1 MEKSVYLFVLPPLIL
16 GKFFLRE
23 LQLGQINA
31 VITMVLLLMI
41 WFIACGKTENSS
53 KNEIWMG
60 FFWGLAVALKPYALI
75 FLPYFL
81 LKKKWKALLSALGL
95 LFLSFLATSLFYG
108 FGGNIIVIKDW
119 ISTLS
124 QSTPRLLASQDN
136 ISIIALVMKWTG
148 NQPLSV
154 FLSGLVIALL
164 ALLVFIV
171 ILKGKKIAQAPV
183 LECSIL
189 LLLIPLISPMG
200 WDYTLIISVLGVMI
214 ILRHFFQFSQFWRI
228 ILAANFF
235 IITFSLYDLMGRE
248 YYAMFMS
255 WSVITINF
263 LVLVGY
269 LTYLRFKEIC

>member
-1 MEKSVYLFVLPPLIL
+1 MEKAAYLFVLPPLIL
-16 GKFFLRE
+16 SKFFLRE

-31 VITMVLLLMI
+31 VLTMVLLLMI
-41 WFIACGKTENSS
+41 WFMAYGKTEKSS

-60 FFWGLAVALKPYALI
+60 LLWGLAVALKPYALI
-75 FLPYFL
+75 FFPYFV
-81 LKKKWKALLSALGL
+81 LKKKWKALSSALGI

-108 FGGNIIVIKDW
+108 FRGNIIVIKEW

-124 QSTPRLLASQDN
+124 QSTPRLLTSQDN

-148 NQPLSV
+148 DQTLSL

-164 ALLVFIV
+164 AFLVFIV

-200 WDYTLIISVLGVMI
+200 WDYTLLISVLGVMI
-214 ILRHFFQFSQFWRI
+214 IIRHFFQFSKFWRI
-228 ILAANFF
+228 ILVANFF
-235 IITFSLYDLMGRE
+235 IITFSLYDLMGRK
-248 YYAMFMS
+248 YYMMFMS
-255 WSVITINF
+255 WSVITISF
-263 LVLVGY
+263 LILVGY
-269 LTYLRFKEIC
+269 LAYLRFKEIY